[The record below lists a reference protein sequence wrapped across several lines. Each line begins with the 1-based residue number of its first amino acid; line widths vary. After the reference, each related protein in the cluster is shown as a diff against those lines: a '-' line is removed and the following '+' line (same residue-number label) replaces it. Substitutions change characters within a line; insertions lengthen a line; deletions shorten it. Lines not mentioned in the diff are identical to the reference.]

1 MAVPTGLMNLNYQVD
16 NAGFPRQTVFT
27 SEEKKIKINSQ
38 TRHFIVVQPESYAA
52 GNPVVLLLH
61 GGTQS
66 MRKVLGRN
74 TTTQHWLT
82 LAKREGF
89 LLIVP
94 NGINVR
100 RNDAYGDFQTWND
113 LRSGKDGRRSRADD
127 VAFLVALVKLVTQE
141 YRLDRNRVFVTGAS
155 NGGMMAM
162 RLLVEKPHYFAGAAV
177 FSASLPLEE
186 IPDAAESTP
195 IMIMNGTDDPLVPW
209 EGGIVSGRAD
219 PVRSINAT
227 VAYWVQ
233 INRAK
238 NELTKS
244 QTIPNQNLTD
254 PCRIIETSYYGSPEQ
269 PPVVLFYQV
278 EGGGHSI
285 PAVRPP
291 QYPPAI
297 QQRIGYQCRALNGID
312 LAWEFMQNFT

>member
-1 MAVPTGLMNLNYQVD
+1 
-16 NAGFPRQTVFT
+16 
-27 SEEKKIKINSQ
+27 
-38 TRHFIVVQPESYAA
+38 
-52 GNPVVLLLH
+52 
-61 GGTQS
+61 
-66 MRKVLGRN
+66 MRKVLRRN
-74 TTTQHWLT
+74 TTTQRWLT
-82 LAKREGF
+82 LAQREG
-89 LLIVP
+89 LLLLVP
-94 NGINVR
+94 NGVNVKG
-100 RNDAYGDFQTWND
+100 NDAYSDFQSWND
-113 LRSGKDGRRSRADD
+113 LRSGLDRRRSRADD
-127 VAFLVALVKLVTQE
+127 VTFVATLIDWASQE
-141 YRLDRNRVFVTGAS
+141 YGMDRDRVFVTGTS

-227 VAYWVQ
+227 VAYWVR

-254 PCRIIETSYYGSPEQ
+254 PCRIIKTSYYESPEQ